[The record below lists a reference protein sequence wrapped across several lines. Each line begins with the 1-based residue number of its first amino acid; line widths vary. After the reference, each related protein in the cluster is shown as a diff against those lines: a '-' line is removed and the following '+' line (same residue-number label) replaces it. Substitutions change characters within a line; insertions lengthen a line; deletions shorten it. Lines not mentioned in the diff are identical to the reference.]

1 MTWGLRFAATLIAAL
16 IPIEGAAAPA
26 PILIKFSYVVAED
39 TPKGRAVA
47 YFKKLAE
54 ERTGGRVRVDVFSKA
69 TLYSDKDELEALQL
83 GAVQMLAP
91 TLGNFRALGLS
102 EFEVFDLPYLFD
114 SYEQLRKVTDG
125 PVGAS
130 LFVKLE
136 AKGIHGLGYWD
147 LGFKQMSANRAL
159 RRPSDFAGLRMRIKS
174 SKVIEAQMRALGAT
188 PVTLPF
194 NQTSQ
199 ALGMGVVEGA
209 ENPVSSFRAER
220 MDESQKYLTLSDH
233 GYIGYA
239 VVVNRRFWDK
249 LPGDIRATLEGAM
262 RDATVYANKSARELN
277 DEALAAL
284 RQGGHTTVI
293 ALSPEEKAQW
303 KSVLVK
309 IHPQFQ
315 GRIPR
320 ELLLRIYAETG
331 FRPE

>member
-1 MTWGLRFAATLIAAL
+1 MKLVKFAGAVIAFAL
-16 IPIEGAAAPA
+16 LTGAQAQQPIV
-26 PILIKFSYVVAED
+26 IKFSHVVTDE
-39 TPKGRAVA
+39 TPKGKGAIR
-47 YFKKLAE
+47 FKELAE
-54 ERTGGRVRVDVFSKA
+54 AKTRGRVKVEIYPNSQ
-69 TLYSDKDELEALQL
+69 LYKDREELEALQL

-91 TLGNFRALGLS
+91 TLSNFRALGLS

-249 LPGDIRATLEGAM
+249 LPGDIRAKLEGAM